1 MKNTLDGI
9 NINSRLG
16 DSEECTSDIENRIMK
31 VTKSEQQ
38 KKKKENKL
46 KNKCSVKDLNQHKV
60 LTFAL
65 LGVPEKKEGEKRIGN
80 IFDKIMVENFLKLKK
95 ETDF

>member
-38 KKKKENKL
+38 KKKK
-46 KNKCSVKDLNQHKV
+46 
-60 LTFAL
+60 
-65 LGVPEKKEGEKRIGN
+65 
-80 IFDKIMVENFLKLKK
+80 
-95 ETDF
+95 